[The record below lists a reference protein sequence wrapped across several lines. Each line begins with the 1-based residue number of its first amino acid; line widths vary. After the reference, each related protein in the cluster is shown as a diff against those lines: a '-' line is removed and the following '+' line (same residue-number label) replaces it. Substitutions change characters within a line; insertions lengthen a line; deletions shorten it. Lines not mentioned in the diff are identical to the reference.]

1 MNVFMKGSFMGLRER
16 KRRDTRKAILDSAEI
31 LFPLRGYRNTTM
43 EAIAER
49 ADIAV
54 GTIYNYF
61 HSKAEVMVE
70 LNSRETERVISELR
84 TLDIEGCSVEDML
97 WEIISRILAV
107 FDRYPRELMR
117 ELFSATIENS
127 HSTLTNGLVRQDEK
141 FLGYLAGIL
150 EELKSKGRLK
160 METDPGSV
168 AYGIYSLVF
177 GGMLRYSMDD
187 DFTLEDA
194 MTLIAGMIGQFC
206 RGIVQEGV

>member
-1 MNVFMKGSFMGLRER
+1 MGLRER

-49 ADIAV
+49 AEIAV

-127 HSTLTNGLVRQDEK
+127 HSTLTNGLVGQDEK

>member
-1 MNVFMKGSFMGLRER
+1 MGLRER

-49 ADIAV
+49 AEIAV

-168 AYGIYSLVF
+168 AFGIYSLVF
-177 GGMLRYSMDD
+177 GGMMRYSMDD

>member
-1 MNVFMKGSFMGLRER
+1 MKGSFMGLRER

-49 ADIAV
+49 AEIAV

>member
-1 MNVFMKGSFMGLRER
+1 MGLRER

-49 ADIAV
+49 AEIAV

>member
-1 MNVFMKGSFMGLRER
+1 MGLRER

-84 TLDIEGCSVEDML
+84 KLDIEGCSVEDML
-97 WEIISRILAV
+97 WEIVSRILAV

-127 HSTLTNGLVRQDEK
+127 HSTLTDGLVRQDEK

-150 EELKSKGRLK
+150 EELKGKGRLK

-206 RGIVQEGV
+206 RGMVQEGVSR

>member
-1 MNVFMKGSFMGLRER
+1 MGLRER

-84 TLDIEGCSVEDML
+84 TLDIEGCSVEDIL
-97 WEIISRILAV
+97 WEIVSRILAV
-107 FDRYPRELMR
+107 FDKYPRKLMR
-117 ELFSATIENS
+117 DLLSATIENS
-127 HSTLTNGLVRQDEK
+127 HSTLTSGLARQDEK

-150 EELKSKGRLK
+150 EKLKSKGRLK
-160 METDPGSV
+160 KETDPESV
-168 AYGIYSLVF
+168 AFGIYSLVF
-177 GGMLRYSMDD
+177 GGMMRYSIDD
-187 DFTLEDA
+187 EVTLEDSMA
-194 MTLIAGMIGQFC
+194 LIAGIIGQFC
-206 RGIVQEGV
+206 RGIVQEGVSR

>member
-49 ADIAV
+49 AEIAV